1 MDKLLKQRLIGA
13 SILIAL
19 GVIFL
24 PMLFDRG
31 SSSRDTGEHMV
42 ELPER
47 NAGETRV
54 RRLSLEPDASR
65 QPTRPAQERTEPLD
79 EPVDH
84 ALHDIDVLDNTITE
98 PDAGGERPDADE
110 ALADAAAQQEE
121 SENPVDEAEPVVEPE
136 ELEIVAD
143 ETLPEAEPSPGQSP
157 EADEPADPQGRW
169 VVQVAVFSS
178 SKTAESISQ
187 RLEALGHATM
197 QDVLVRDQAQLH
209 RLRTGPYGDRE
220 AAERVR
226 KQIATTIKGIE
237 PAVRELSSENR
248 SGDRSGLT
256 VQVGSFAS
264 HKNAEQLVGKLSD
277 AGYDSFMHGEQSGQ
291 RTIWRVRAGL
301 YDSRTAAEELLARLR
316 TEQGLDG
323 IVVSH
328 P

>member
-47 NAGETRV
+47 TAGETRV

-65 QPTRPAQERTEPLD
+65 QPTRPAQERDEAVD

-84 ALHDIDVLDNTITE
+84 ALHDIDVLGSTITE
-98 PDAGGERPDADE
+98 ADSARKRLDADE
-110 ALADAAAQQEE
+110 ALADAATQREE
-121 SENPVDEAEPVVEPE
+121 SEGSDDETAPAVKPE
-136 ELEIVAD
+136 ALEVIAD
-143 ETLPEAEPSPGQSP
+143 ETLPEADSSAEPPKP
-157 EADEPADPQGRW
+157 DMPADPQGRW

-178 SKTAESISQ
+178 SKTAESVKQ
-187 RLEALGHATM
+187 RLDELGHATM
-197 QDVLVRDQAQLH
+197 QDVLVRDQARLY

-226 KQIATTIKGIE
+226 KQIMTTIKGIE

-248 SGDRSGLT
+248 PGDRSGLT

-264 HKNAEQLVGKLSD
+264 RKNAEQLVGKLSD

-291 RTIWRVRAGL
+291 KTIWRVRAGL

-316 TEQGLDG
+316 AEQGLDG